1 MKTAKDDAIKRLNY
15 IEGHLRG
22 IKKMVEEETY
32 CVDILKQT
40 YAVQRAIEKF
50 EQVLL
55 RDHLNSCV
63 PDGIRQG
70 RDEEVLGELEQL
82 FALSRR

>member
-15 IEGHLRG
+15 IEGHLKG
-22 IKKMVEEETY
+22 IKKMVEDDTY

-55 RDHLNSCV
+55 RDHLGHCV
-63 PDGIRQG
+63 PDGIREG
-70 RDEEVLGELEQL
+70 RDEEVLNELAEL
-82 FALSRR
+82 FSLSRR

>member
-1 MKTAKDDAIKRLNY
+1 MRTPKEDAVRRLNY

-22 IKKMVEEETY
+22 IRKMVEDEAY

-40 YAVQRAIEKF
+40 YAVQRAIAKF

-55 RDHLNSCV
+55 RGHLSHCV
-63 PDGIRQG
+63 PSGIREG
-70 RDEEVLGELEQL
+70 RDDEVLGELEQL
-82 FALSRR
+82 FDLSRR